1 MAIESIKRVFLKKTG
16 ETSWY
21 TIDTRGRQYAA
32 SYEEFVEAAKEMNQD
47 SFARKET
54 RTLIIN
60 TWHR

>member
-1 MAIESIKRVFLKKTG
+1 MTIQSIKRVVLKGTS

-21 TIDTRGRQYAA
+21 ITDERGVQSAA
-32 SYEEFVEAAKEMNQD
+32 SYDEFVAAAKEMRPD

-60 TWHR
+60 TWGK